1 MHKIEMMN
9 RQRIRKGITI
19 VTFLVFPAVFFYMSP
34 YLSIM
39 GAVMGIISG
48 SLLFFGLLFLI
59 SLVLG
64 RAYCG
69 WVCPASLIQD
79 NIASVNSKPIT
90 RGKYIKWLIWI
101 PWVISIILLLFKA
114 GGIKQV
120 NPLFMTVKGLSIG
133 DIYGLF
139 TYFGVLTLI
148 TLPAFII
155 GKRSFCHHICWMS
168 QFMIIGRKISVWLK
182 LPSLR
187 LRSTPEKCNN
197 CGKCTTECPM
207 SLNVNQMV
215 AAKSME
221 NPDCILCGNCVDGCK
236 LKAIKYSFPK

>member
-1 MHKIEMMN
+1 MN

-19 VTFLVFPAVFFYMSP
+19 VTFMVFPAIFFYMSP

-39 GAVMGIISG
+39 GAVMGIVSG
-48 SLLFFGLLFLI
+48 SLLYFGLLFLI

-69 WVCPASLIQD
+69 WICPASAIQD
-79 NIASVNSKPIT
+79 NIASVNSKPIN

-101 PWVISIILLLFKA
+101 PWIVSILLLLIKA

-120 NPLFMTVKGLSIG
+120 NPLFMTVHGFSIG
-133 DIYGLF
+133 DIYALF

-148 TLPAFII
+148 TLPAFIV

-168 QFMIIGRKISVWLK
+168 QFMIIGRKIAVWLK

-187 LRSTPEKCNN
+187 LKATPEKCNN
-197 CGKCTTECPM
+197 CGKCTKECPM
-207 SLNVNQMV
+207 SLNVNSMV
-215 AAKSME
+215 VAKSME

-236 LKAIKYSFPK
+236 QNLIKYSFPK